1 MSESWRRVQGWNY
14 SPFSGLTVVCLEPTP
29 LFSLTEESSISWNLE
44 VDSNKVVLVPLW
56 IRLWT
61 WDWVCP
67 KRYIHGHPQMR
78 PSRQV
83 PAKPGKALRG
93 GPFRLPS
100 LGEKSVWRLEVRQ
113 PRVDR
118 EQHLGLGPRLG
129 RAQMKQQIVL
139 RREGSKLTPSNAFRG
154 FLRQRISLDLFNYLG
169 QICFNRWTQFLKN
182 PQNRTFIFS
191 VHCEEK
197 SLRDF

>member
-67 KRYIHGHPQMR
+67 RRYTWTSTNKTLQTSSCKARKSIAWR
-78 PSRQV
+78 PFPSSLLRWKV
-83 PAKPGKALRG
+83 SVKAG
-93 GPFRLPS
+93 GPPAPCGQRATLGIGAKAWKSTNEAADCPQTRRLQTNPQQRLP
-100 LGEKSVWRLEVRQ
+100 
-113 PRVDR
+113 
-118 EQHLGLGPRLG
+118 
-129 RAQMKQQIVL
+129 RAFT
-139 RREGSKLTPSNAFRG
+139 SKNKPWF
-154 FLRQRISLDLFNYLG
+154 
-169 QICFNRWTQFLKN
+169 
-182 PQNRTFIFS
+182 
-191 VHCEEK
+191 V
-197 SLRDF
+197 

>member
-44 VDSNKVVLVPLW
+44 VDSNKVVLVPSEYGYGHG
-56 IRLWT
+56 IGFVRG
-61 WDWVCP
+61 D
-67 KRYIHGHPQMR
+67 IHGHPQMR

-83 PAKPGKALRG
+83 PAKPGKALHG

-118 EQHLGLGPRLG
+118 EQHLGLEPRLG
-129 RAQMKQQIVL
+129 KAQTKQQIVL
-139 RREGSKLTPSNAFRG
+139 RREGSKLTPSNAFGG